1 MSRRLAMAVAAL
13 LTMATFASGSA
24 VAQIT
29 CAVDDHQMAM
39 VSQDHRNRPGSAKSH
54 DCTDACP
61 LMCGAVMAQQSEAAA
76 PMLALLPRVAVKE
89 SALSGLDNRPDI
101 PPPRMDRDPL
111 YSIQSRKFR

>member
-1 MSRRLAMAVAAL
+1 
-13 LTMATFASGSA
+13 
-24 VAQIT
+24 
-29 CAVDDHQMAM
+29 
-39 VSQDHRNRPGSAKSH
+39 
-54 DCTDACP
+54 
-61 LMCGAVMAQQSEAAA
+61 MAQQSEAAA